1 MPTIGSGM
9 DEHLAQ
15 ALGHLR
21 QAGHQL
27 LGLSDPS
34 GQALLLAAQ
43 VLDLEELLRELEV
56 EPTYVSAAASAA
68 SSLAAASKHL
78 IGAAPVVPSRVWPA
92 LQNLLDQVRHGH
104 R

>member
-1 MPTIGSGM
+1 MSTTASGM
-9 DEHLAQ
+9 DDHLAH
-15 ALGHLR
+15 ALGYLR

-56 EPTYVSAAASAA
+56 EPTYVSAADSAA

-78 IGAAPVVPSRVWPA
+78 ICAAPVVPSSVWPA
-92 LQNLLDQVRHGH
+92 VQNLLDQVGHGH

>member
-1 MPTIGSGM
+1 VSTITSGM
-9 DEHLAQ
+9 DDHLAH

-21 QAGHQL
+21 LAAHQL
-27 LGLSDPS
+27 LGRSDLS

-56 EPTYVSAAASAA
+56 EPTYVSVAASPA

-78 IGAAPVVPSRVWPA
+78 ICAAPVVPSSVWPT
-92 LQNLLDQVRHGH
+92 LQNLLHQVGHGD

>member
-1 MPTIGSGM
+1 MSTIASGM
-9 DEHLAQ
+9 DDQLAH

-34 GQALLLAAQ
+34 GHALLLATR

-78 IGAAPVVPSRVWPA
+78 ICAAPVVPSSVWPA
-92 LQNLLDQVRHGH
+92 LQNLLDQVGHGH

>member
-1 MPTIGSGM
+1 MPTIRSGM
-9 DEHLAQ
+9 DDHLAH

-27 LGLSDPS
+27 LGQSDPS
-34 GQALLLAAQ
+34 GRALLLAAQ

-56 EPTYVSAAASAA
+56 EPTYVPATASAA
-68 SSLAAASKHL
+68 SSMAAASKHL
-78 IGAAPVVPSRVWPA
+78 IGAAPVVPSSVWPA
-92 LQNLLDQVRHGH
+92 LQNLLDQVGHGQ